1 MIWVVNGRKGLLTV
15 PYLLYSHRATCIDTF
30 PRPLAATSSLSLE
43 RERPLA
49 IPVTM
54 AGGKVAKANEG
65 EAAEPTMDEAKAELT
80 GLVKQLGI
88 LPLLWGSGKI
98 DFTQEDNVYYLRA
111 GFCVC
116 IGLAY
121 LVTMRAISKVRR
133 RSTMVHHTSIP
144 SHKRAHTACAW
155 CTHAQVKRRN
165 DSGRVKEPGTSMYL
179 KDEDK
184 AEDGSVSVRTCES
197 YIGALSL
204 SHVAHSPCLP
214 PCCAACGSRGFGST
228 AHASSL
234 GGVWCAQTTTRSC
247 RRPRCSW

>member
-1 MIWVVNGRKGLLTV
+1 MYR
-15 PYLLYSHRATCIDTF
+15 YLPS
-30 PRPLAATSSLSLE
+30 TSRCHVIPLSLE

-49 IPVTM
+49 IHLTM
-54 AGGKVAKANEG
+54 AGGKVAKASEG

-133 RSTMVHHTSIP
+133 RSTMVYHTSTP
-144 SHKRAHTACAW
+144 SHKPAHTACAW
-155 CTHAQVKRRN
+155 CTRAGEAAERQRACEGARDFDVPQ
-165 DSGRVKEPGTSMYL
+165 GRG
-179 KDEDK
+179 
-184 AEDGSVSVRTCES
+184 
-197 YIGALSL
+197 
-204 SHVAHSPCLP
+204 
-214 PCCAACGSRGFGST
+214 
-228 AHASSL
+228 
-234 GGVWCAQTTTRSC
+234 
-247 RRPRCSW
+247 